1 MPLVRPDPDPSRSVA
16 VVGGVGGVG
25 DLGAVGRAGSNFG
38 GGRGVG
44 FLGLWVGFGWGG
56 IGDDVVWVAGLGS
69 K

>member
-1 MPLVRPDPDPSRSVA
+1 MW
-16 VVGGVGGVG
+16 GGVG

-38 GGRGVG
+38 GGAWLDSAGCG
-44 FLGLWVGFGWGG
+44 WGLDGG